1 MAINRKITEKAFAK
15 VNLGLDVLRRRE
27 DGYHEVKMVMQTIG
41 ICDVLTFETSD
52 EIEGVTLVSDVEGLP
67 LDDSNLIVKAA
78 KMMIEKYDI
87 KQGVKI
93 SLEKNIPM
101 AAGMAGG
108 SSDAAATLRGI
119 NKLFGLGLRHEEL
132 CKIAVKI
139 GADVPFCVF
148 GGTYLAEGIGEK
160 LTQLKDCPQC
170 TVVVAKPK
178 FGVSTKFVYENL
190 HVETIENHPDMDVVI
205 DCIQNGD
212 LGAMAFNIENILE
225 NVTVREYPFIT
236 EIKEIMINQG
246 AMNALMS
253 GSGPTVFG
261 LFDNK
266 AKAERAAVELRN
278 LDDVG
283 DVFVT
288 CFEDMSSDEVRKKAQ
303 ITITTSHDGEE
314 ASSVVYDCVAVEK
327 RGKIVVTYQDKD
339 DENKKHTDNTLT
351 LSDRCLEYSK
361 RGNVNTDMRI
371 TPDEATSQIYRTEY
385 GDIYID
391 IICHEFVLD
400 EIADRIVLDMDYD
413 LMQGD
418 DKMSHCDMRIVIE
431 YNI

>member
-41 ICDVLTFETSD
+41 ICDVLTFETSED
-52 EIEGVTLVSDVEGLP
+52 IEGVTLVSDVEGLP

-78 KMMIEKYDI
+78 KLMIEKYDI
-87 KQGVKI
+87 KQGVII

-119 NKLFGLGLRHEEL
+119 NKLFGLGLRLEEL

-139 GADVPFCVF
+139 GADVPFCVY

-190 HVETIENHPDMDVVI
+190 NVSQITNHPDMDVVI
-205 DCIQNGD
+205 ECIENGD
-212 LGAMAFNIENILE
+212 LGGMAFNIENILE
-225 NVTVREYPFIT
+225 NVTTREYPFIE
-236 EIKEIMINQG
+236 EIKQIMINHG
-246 AMNALMS
+246 AMNSIMS

-266 AKAERAAVELRN
+266 AKAERSAVELRN
-278 LDDVG
+278 LEDVG

-288 CFEDMSSDEVRKKAQ
+288 CFEDMSSDEVRKIAQ
-303 ITITTSHDGEE
+303 MTITTSNDNE
-314 ASSVVYDCVAVEK
+314 APVTTVYDCVALER
-327 RGKIVVTYQDKD
+327 RGKIQITYQDND
-339 DENKKHTDNTLT
+339 DENKVHTENTLT

-361 RGNVNTDMRI
+361 RGSVNTDMRI
-371 TPDEATSQIYRTEY
+371 TPDEATSQVYRTEY
-385 GDIYID
+385 GDIDID

-400 EIADRIVLDMDYD
+400 EIADRIVLDVDYD
-413 LMQGD
+413 LMQGND
-418 DKMSHCDMRIVIE
+418 AMTHCDMRIVIE